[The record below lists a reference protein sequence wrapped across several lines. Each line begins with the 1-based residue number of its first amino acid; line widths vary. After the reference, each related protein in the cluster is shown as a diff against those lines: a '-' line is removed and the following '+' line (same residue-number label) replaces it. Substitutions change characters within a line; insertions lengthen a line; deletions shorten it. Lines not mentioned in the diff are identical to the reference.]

1 MLQNQW
7 PAPPLLSPQQL
18 QGHPLGVGIEVYALR
33 LDTLHPLVS
42 GNKWL
47 KLYGWLQTNP
57 SLASNGIISKGG
69 AWSNHV
75 HATAAWC
82 HLHQLPFTAIIK
94 AAAHTRTA
102 MLDDVQQWGGN
113 IIYAHRSEFYNDAHW
128 QAIADAQQLLYI
140 PMGGDGLPGVKGVQD
155 YFDKLTNFTADA
167 VWCATGTGT
176 TAAGILQ
183 SSMPFTHFHAVN
195 PGIQDAT
202 VDALLHA
209 TAATHQKQ
217 LQLHHL
223 PNDRFGRCSDATI
236 DCMLQWQSNT
246 GLATDIMYTG
256 KLLHAM
262 QRHYAQ
268 TEYSSPQK
276 ILLIH
281 TGGLQGNRS
290 HPLLSLQ
297 STGG

>member
-1 MLQNQW
+1 MLQNHW
-7 PAPPLLSPQQL
+7 PAPFILSPQHL
-18 QGHPLGVGIEVYALR
+18 PLHPLGDGIDLYVLR
-33 LDTLHPLVS
+33 LDTLHPQVS

-57 SLASNGIISKGG
+57 ALAQQGIITKGG
-69 AWSNHV
+69 SWSNHV

-82 HLHQLPFTAIIK
+82 KQHHLPFTAIVK
-94 AAAHTRTA
+94 AAAHTQTA
-102 MLDDVQQWGGN
+102 MLDDVRQWGGN
-113 IIYAHRSEFYNDAHW
+113 IIFAHRQEFYNDAHW
-128 QAIADAQQLLYI
+128 QALANAQQQLYI
-140 PMGGDGLPGVKGVQD
+140 PMGGDGAPGVQGVQD
-155 YFDKLTNFTADA
+155 YFNQLSKYVFDA

-183 SSMPFTHFHAVN
+183 SAFPFTHFYVVN

-202 VDALLHA
+202 VDALLQT
-209 TAATHQKQ
+209 TAATHQRQ
-217 LQLHHL
+217 LHVHHL
-223 PNDRFGRCSDATI
+223 PNDRFGRCSDATVE
-236 DCMLQWQSNT
+236 CMLQWKENT

-262 QRHYAQ
+262 QLHYA
-268 TEYSSPQK
+268 YAGNAAPQK
-276 ILLIH
+276 VLLIH

-297 STGG
+297 WMGE

>member
-7 PAPPLLSPQQL
+7 SSPPVLSPQQL
-18 QGHPLGVGIEVYALR
+18 PGHALGHGIDLYVLR
-33 LDTLHPLVS
+33 LDTLHPQVS

-57 SLASNGIISKGG
+57 SLAQQGIITKGG

-82 HLHQLPFTAIIK
+82 KQHKTPFTVIIK

-102 MLDDVQQWGGN
+102 MLDDVRQWGGN
-113 IIYAHRSEFYNDAHW
+113 IIFSHRHEFYNDAHW
-128 QAIADAQQLLYI
+128 QALADAQQQLYI
-140 PMGGDGLPGVKGVQD
+140 PMGGDGPPGVKGVQA
-155 YFDKLTNFTADA
+155 YFNQLTDFGVDA
-167 VWCATGTGT
+167 MWCATGTGT

-183 SSMPFTHFHAVN
+183 SALPFTHFHAVN

-202 VDALLHA
+202 VDALLQT
-209 TAATHQKQ
+209 TAATHQRQ
-217 LQLHHL
+217 LHMHHL
-223 PNDRFGRCSDATI
+223 PNDRFGRCSNETI
-236 DCMLQWQSNT
+236 DYMLQWQATT

-262 QRHYAQ
+262 QLYYAHGGIAA
-268 TEYSSPQK
+268 PQK

-290 HPLLSLQ
+290 HPLLRVQ
-297 STGG
+297 SMGV